1 MTSVLKDGFDALDPV
16 VQHHVVNSLGWT
28 SLRPL
33 QEQSV
38 APVME
43 GHDTLL
49 LAPTAGGK
57 TEAALFPVLSRMR
70 AENWQGLTVLYICPL
85 KALLNNLEPRIA
97 SYSGWLGRQAQVR
110 HGDTAQSIRKRQGR
124 ERPDILLTTPES
136 LESMLIST
144 LVDPLQAFADL
155 RTVVIDEVHAFA
167 GDDRGWHL
175 LAVLERLT
183 ALARRPLQRI
193 GLSAT
198 VGNARQLLSWLQG
211 SNRTNGLPASVVA
224 PDAGAATAPDVQLD
238 YVGTVDNAG
247 TVISALHHGE
257 KRLVFADSRRTVET
271 LAERLRERKTDTFV
285 SHSSLAVDERL
296 RAEQA
301 FAEARDCVIV
311 STSTLELGIDVG
323 DLDRVVQVGA
333 PMAVASLL
341 QRLGRTGRR
350 VGSSRNM
357 LFLEIDDGDLLRA
370 AGLLLLWSEGYIE
383 PVTPPQAPR
392 HILAQQMLG
401 VALQYRQVGTGIWDE
416 LLGDLKL
423 GSSQDVV
430 AVENWLLHTGHLDR
444 DGDMLFVGPEAERRY
459 GAVHYRDLMA
469 VFTAEP
475 EMQVYQGREQV
486 GSVEPMLLMRKVS
499 GPRFLTLAGRPW
511 EITYVDWKR
520 RKAYVEPAQQ
530 GSAPRWTSM
539 PRAQSWALADAIR
552 RALLGADPGGV
563 HITRRATDRLTTLRE
578 DMADRV
584 WGSGT
589 VLSAEPSRTRW
600 WTWAGAR
607 ANAVLIAALDQVWP
621 HVLGESISYDN
632 WQIGLRGD
640 VTATELRRALELAFI
655 ELGDDL
661 AGALPLVD
669 ERALKQLKFSEM
681 LPPDMARATLTL
693 RAADRANACKVARGS
708 LRHSYPAMG

>member
-1 MTSVLKDGFDALDPV
+1 MTSVAKDGFDALDPV
-16 VQHHVVNSLGWT
+16 VQHHVVNSLGWP

-38 APVME
+38 TPVMQ
-43 GHDTLL
+43 GHDALL

-57 TEAALFPVLSRMR
+57 TEAALFPLLSRMR
-70 AENWQGLTVLYICPL
+70 AEQWQGLTVLYICPL

-110 HGDTAQSIRKRQGR
+110 HGDTAQSVRKRQGH

-144 LVDPLQAFADL
+144 LVDPLQVFADL

-183 ALARRPLQRI
+183 ALAGGPLQRI

-198 VGNARQLLSWLQG
+198 VGNAPQLLSWLQG
-211 SNRTNGLPASVVA
+211 SNRAKGLPASVIA
-224 PDAGAATAPDVQLD
+224 PDARPAVTPDMQLD
-238 YVGTVDNAG
+238 YVGTVDNAAR
-247 TVISALHHGE
+247 VISSLHHGE

-271 LAERLRERKTDTFV
+271 LAECLRERRTDTFV

-301 FAEARDCVIV
+301 FSEARDCVIV

-350 VGSSRNM
+350 GGSSQNM

-370 AGLLLLWSEGYIE
+370 AGLLLLWSEGYVE
-383 PVTPPQAPR
+383 PVTPPQVPR
-392 HILAQQMLG
+392 HILAQQLLG
-401 VALQYRQVGTGIWDE
+401 IALEYRQVGTGVLNDI
-416 LLGDLKL
+416 LGDLDL
-423 GSSQDVV
+423 GSSRDAVDV
-430 AVENWLLHTGHLDR
+430 EKWLLHTGHLDR
-444 DGDMLFVGPEAERRY
+444 DGDMLFLGPEAERRY
-459 GAVHYRDLMA
+459 GIVHYRDLMA

-475 EMQVYQGREQV
+475 EMQVYQDREQV

-511 EITYVDWKR
+511 EVTYVDWKR
-520 RKAYVEPAQQ
+520 RKAYVEPAQK

-539 PRAQSWALADAIR
+539 PRAQSGVLADAIR
-552 RALLGADPGGV
+552 RLLLGTDPGGV
-563 HITRRATDRLTTLRE
+563 HVTRRAVDRLETLRE
-578 DMADRV
+578 DMAARV

-589 VLSAEPSRTRW
+589 VLSAEDSRTRW

-607 ANAVLIAALDQVWP
+607 ANAVLVAALDHVKPQ
-621 HVLGESISYDN
+621 VLGDSVSYDN

-640 VTATELRRALELAFI
+640 VTADELRRALELAFS
-655 ELGDDL
+655 ELGGDL

-681 LPPDMARATLTL
+681 LPPDMARATLAL
-693 RAADRANACKVARGS
+693 RAADHDNAGRVARGS
-708 LRHSYPAMG
+708 LRHIYP